1 MLAKRLI
8 YSTSSSEELE
18 MNMINRLK
26 VKEREKEGRNQYI
39 NIKKSQLLMTCFSIR
54 KYVVWN
60 IQAS

>member
-26 VKEREKEGRNQYI
+26 VKEGEKRIEGIKQYI
-39 NIKKSQLLMTCFSIR
+39 NIKRRFN
-54 KYVVWN
+54 Y
-60 IQAS
+60 